1 MVQALRLE
9 VMLLS
14 AELHKA
20 RNASASIDSG
30 AQELRTIDLDLELVT
45 MWIGASLSFFI
56 HLGFLLRE
64 AGLCAQLCAPCAFI
78 THAHVG
84 AWQ

>member
-56 HLGFLLRE
+56 HLGFSLRE
-64 AGLCAQLCAPCAFI
+64 AGLCI